1 MHQTSLDNMI
11 KALSRINLSPSGK
24 VLDVG
29 GRGLNGKKRS
39 YRAIISELGEYDYHV
54 ADIQDGEGVTHV
66 MPSEYQLPFPDS
78 HFHLV
83 VSGQTLEHVRN
94 PFRLVTE
101 MKRVLKPG
109 CHLIIIAPSAGR
121 MHDNPD
127 CWRFMRD
134 AFKAIAHECR
144 LTTVADWITD
154 ADQWR
159 DHTWVAYREQ
169 L

>member
-1 MHQTSLDNMI
+1 MHQTSLDNMT
-11 KALSRINLSPSGK
+11 KALGIIDLPSTGK

-29 GRGLNGKKRS
+29 GRGLDGKKRS
-39 YRAIISELGEYDYHV
+39 YKAIVSEIGEYEYHV
-54 ADIQDGEGVTHV
+54 ADIQAGEGVTHV
-66 MPSEYQLPFPDS
+66 MPSEYQLPFLDNY
-78 HFHLV
+78 FDLV

-94 PFRLVTE
+94 PFKLVAE

-134 AFKAIAHECR
+134 AFKAIAEECQ

-159 DHTWVAYREQ
+159 DHTWVAHKEQ